1 MSNEYLMN
9 NYINT
14 RNYCKFH
21 ENDIILIQ
29 KHVRGY
35 LFRLKRLPLV
45 LYIIQNYLSKINYNF
60 INLNEDGRINS
71 NFDEDKIIDILINKF
86 KNKIK
91 KPSIRNWFDVGIY
104 DNYYGWLPV
113 NIKSTT
119 TKTSDNVGNL
129 ALCVYSYTNEY
140 LNLNETYDN
149 GLMAN
154 ILFSK
159 LKNNELNKKHK
170 KDYYFIVLN
179 KNDNKDIIVNS
190 VKGLSILTSNINNLP
205 FQVKWDKNKTFNYK
219 NINYCIQQFLDTIK
233 KPKPSWKETFLINIR
248 DNL

>member
-159 LKNNELNKKHK
+159 LKNNQLNKKHK

>member
-9 NYINT
+9 NYMNT

-29 KHVRGY
+29 KHIRGY
-35 LFRLKRLPLV
+35 LFRLKRLPLI
-45 LYIIQNYLSKINYNF
+45 LYIIQNYLSTINYEF
-60 INLNEDGRINS
+60 INLNQDGRINS

-86 KNKIK
+86 KNKIR

-119 TKTSDNVGNL
+119 TKTCDNVGNL
-129 ALCVYSYTNEY
+129 ALCVYSYTDKY

-159 LKNNELNKKHK
+159 LKNNQLNKKHK
-170 KDYYFIVLN
+170 KDYYFLVLN
-179 KNDNKDIIVNS
+179 KNNNKDIIVNS
-190 VKGLSILTSNINNLP
+190 VKGLTTLTSNLNNLP
-205 FQVKWDKNKTFNYK
+205 FQVKWDKNRFFIYK
-219 NINYCIQQFLDTIK
+219 NISHCVQQFLEVIK
-233 KPKPSWKETFLINIR
+233 KPKPSWKETFLMNIR
-248 DNL
+248 DKL